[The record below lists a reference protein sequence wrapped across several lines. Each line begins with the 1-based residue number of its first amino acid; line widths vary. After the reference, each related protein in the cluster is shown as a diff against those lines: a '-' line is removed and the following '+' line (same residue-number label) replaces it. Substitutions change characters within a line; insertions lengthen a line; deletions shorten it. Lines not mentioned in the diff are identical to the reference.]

1 MVAVTIFWASA
12 FAVIFFLLGVVFKGL
27 AAAFNALMGSS
38 IVKFFKFTGLAAI
51 TVVVLFIIGLI
62 VSSII
67 DGSIGAIIGFI
78 VLLIVVL
85 AIAYFLVGWLGAIIL
100 AVAVVAAEYI
110 LFATSFVLEH
120 ASYFCEKAYI
130 HFLRI
135 IINRME
141 KC

>member
-1 MVAVTIFWASA
+1 MVAITIFWASA

-27 AAAFNALMGSS
+27 AAAFNALMSSS
-38 IVKFFKFTGLAAI
+38 IGNFIKYAAAAAI
-51 TVVVLFIIGLI
+51 TVIVLFIIGMI
-62 VSSII
+62 VTSIM
-67 DGSIGAIIGFI
+67 DGAIGAVIGLI

-85 AIAYFLVGWLGAIIL
+85 AICYYLVGWLGAIIL
-100 AVAVVAAEYI
+100 TVAVVAAEYI

-120 ASYFCEKAYI
+120 ASFFCEKVYI

-135 IINRME
+135 IINRIE

>member
-1 MVAVTIFWASA
+1 MVAITIFWASA

-27 AAAFNALMGSS
+27 AAAFNALMSSS
-38 IVKFFKFTGLAAI
+38 IGKFFKYIGLAAI
-51 TVVVLFIIGLI
+51 TVIVLFIIGLI
-62 VSSII
+62 ITSIMY
-67 DGSIGAIIGFI
+67 GSIGEIILFV

-85 AIAYFLVGWLGAIIL
+85 AICYYLVGWLGVIIL
-100 AVAVVAAEYI
+100 TVAVVAAEYI

-120 ASYFCEKAYI
+120 ASAFCEKAYI

-135 IINRME
+135 IINRIE